1 LKMRTNAMKGFA
13 AQTDRYVG
21 MDLTDPAID
30 YVGLARSLGVKS
42 ARATALGEVVALL
55 RQALAEGGPY
65 LIDIELDRSHAPV

>member
-1 LKMRTNAMKGFA
+1 LKQRTNAMKGFA

-42 ARATALGEVVALL
+42 ARATALGEVVDLL
-55 RQALAEGGPY
+55 RQALAQAGPF
-65 LIDIELDRSHAPV
+65 LIDIELDRSYTPI